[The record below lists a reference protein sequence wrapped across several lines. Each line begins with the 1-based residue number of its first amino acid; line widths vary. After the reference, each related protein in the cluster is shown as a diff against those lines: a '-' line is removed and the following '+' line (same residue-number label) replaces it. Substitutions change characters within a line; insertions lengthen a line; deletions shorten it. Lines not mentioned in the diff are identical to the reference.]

1 MTVFVRE
8 IKDVTEGTAQ
18 TMKTIQMFEKGIVK
32 TDELNTKSFPEVTY
46 PNTLQSAFGI
56 IRQGQDRKK
65 AGMLKLSA
73 VSCFFSFFF
82 SFFVP
87 QSLGG
92 SRGGMRTQ

>member
-82 SFFVP
+82 PFFVP

>member
-1 MTVFVRE
+1 MTVFVQE

-18 TMKTIQMFEKGIVK
+18 TMETIQMFEKGIVK
-32 TDELNTKSFPEVTY
+32 TDELNAKSFPEVTY
-46 PNTLQSAFGI
+46 TNTLQSAFGI
-56 IRQGQDRKK
+56 IKQGQNRKK

-82 SFFVP
+82 SFFFP

>member
-1 MTVFVRE
+1 MRE
-8 IKDVTEGTAQ
+8 IKDGTEGTAQ

-32 TDELNTKSFPEVTY
+32 TAELNTKSFPEVTY

-56 IRQGQDRKK
+56 IRQGQNRKK

-82 SFFVP
+82 FFFFP